1 MKVKWLNTALLNLDS
16 AATYLYERNPNS
28 AEVFIREVKSLTE
41 YLTEQPS
48 LGRKGRV
55 SGTRELILTNFP
67 YIIPYRIKDDHVEIL
82 RVFST
87 KMKLPKKW

>member
-28 AEVFIREVKSLTE
+28 AEVFIREVKRLTE
-41 YLTEQPS
+41 HLTEQPS